1 MSFHKVALRTSE
13 IVFSNTTNSFQFEAP
28 IPSLGA
34 FTTPQVAE
42 ILSDDFLLV
51 QALGGA
57 GNSTDPPEPFRLSL
71 RLNGTLLADIQFSRW
86 ISHFVIVPTTRIVF
100 IPPGILRTGS
110 GSMNTLV
117 LTPIPPPGI
126 TGLDYFVVGPIVCQY

>member
-1 MSFHKVALRTSE
+1 MSFHKVALRTNQM
-13 IVFSNTTNSFQFEAP
+13 VFSNTTNSFQFDAP

-57 GNSTDPPEPFRLSL
+57 TSIDPTPPFRLSL
-71 RLNGTLLADIQFSRW
+71 RLNGTLLGDIQFSRW
-86 ISHFVIVPTTRIVF
+86 TTHLIIVPTTRIVF
-100 IPPGILRTGS
+100 IPPGTLRTG
-110 GSMNTLV
+110 GATNTLV
-117 LTPIPPPGI
+117 LTPIPPPGL
-126 TGLDYFVVGPIVCQY
+126 TGFDYFFVGPIVCQY